1 MKKRKPFG
9 DKTGSSESPLPV
21 VSSSERP
28 AGAAPDRFPAPR
40 TERSLIA
47 KKDFVIRQEPY
58 ERVICAGE
66 DISDVPEKYHP
77 NLRTE
82 GVL

>member
-1 MKKRKPFG
+1 MTKKKSDLRDKPAVQR
-9 DKTGSSESPLPV
+9 ESRV
-21 VSSSERP
+21 
-28 AGAAPDRFPAPR
+28 
-40 TERSLIA
+40 TEQLGLVA

-58 ERVICAGE
+58 SRVILAGE
-66 DISDVPEKYHP
+66 DISDVPEKYHA

>member
-1 MKKRKPFG
+1 MKKKRISV
-9 DKTGSSESPLPV
+9 GSEE
-21 VSSSERP
+21 VST
-28 AGAAPDRFPAPR
+28 ADDRDA
-40 TERSLIA
+40 EKLIA

-58 ERVICAGE
+58 QRVILAGE
-66 DISDVPEKYHP
+66 DISDVPKKYYS